1 MPNTGT
7 EISMVGG
14 EGEGGLSTCIG
25 TSAPLINFAMRQ
37 GKKTAFKLLKYNLI
51 LIMKAQSCV
60 STLSTSTYSHQGWK
74 KESQNENFLH
84 WVRQV

>member
-1 MPNTGT
+1 
-7 EISMVGG
+7 MVGG
-14 EGEGGLSTCIG
+14 EGEGDLSTCIG

-37 GKKTAFKLLKYNLI
+37 GKKTAFKICKYNLI
-51 LIMKAQSCV
+51 LTMKAQSCV

-74 KESQNENFLH
+74 KESQKENFLQ